1 MKPAVFLA
9 FLLALSVA
17 APARAQTGLPLPR
30 FASLRRDQ
38 VNLRTGPGMRYP
50 VEWVYVRKDLPV
62 EIVSEFEHWRKIR
75 DFDGTQGWV
84 HRHMLS
90 GRRAVR
96 AVANGELKRA
106 ASEDSLPLARYEK
119 GVIGKIERCPEN
131 MAMCQVDFGGF
142 QGWTR
147 KDNLWGVYA
156 KESIE

>member
-1 MKPAVFLA
+1 
-9 FLLALSVA
+9 
-17 APARAQTGLPLPR
+17 
-30 FASLRRDQ
+30 
-38 VNLRTGPGMRYP
+38 
-50 VEWVYVRKDLPV
+50 
-62 EIVSEFEHWRKIR
+62 
-75 DFDGTQGWV
+75 
-84 HRHMLS
+84 MLS

-156 KESIE
+156 KESVE